1 MGKKARFLRER
12 KNPPQETSEATDD
25 EKSEAADD
33 DDDDDDETEEPTSAP
48 TSAPTFAPSSS
59 NMTKIFAEVGFW
71 HEEKCA
77 IKSLQNCAQSG
88 CFICECDIL
97 GNNVAFCAE
106 AEFAVEV
113 PEACDCSDA
122 VRIKHLLTKNLDSLV
137 QK

>member
-1 MGKKARFLRER
+1 MG
-12 KNPPQETSEATDD
+12 SEATDD
-25 EKSEAADD
+25 EKSEVL
-33 DDDDDDETEEPTSAP
+33 EGTEEPTSEE

-59 NMTKIFAEVGFW
+59 NTTKLFAEVGFW

-88 CFICECDIL
+88 CSICECDIL
-97 GNNVAFCAE
+97 GNDVAFCAE